1 MHTALLDRSLEGLKA
16 VRQHISFSANLRTQV
31 GQPSFGCKSEGE
43 KCFDIAAVLGEAPDA
58 TSWRVIDHCSAITRT
73 YALFEAFVAQ
83 LLREYLAF
91 LAGAYKLSE
100 LGDEF
105 VTKYTRGIGQ
115 MLVDQDKPRYGNIA
129 VATVIADAMAALSNR
144 TPYQIQPEAMLRSE
158 QNLRMAELQRL
169 FGHCG
174 LSGIENWVSKH
185 RAIEAFFAA
194 QSRLSETAASELKQ
208 IVDYRNEAAHSDV
221 DQVLGTEV
229 LVEVTEF
236 FEALLQS
243 ITDFVQYDTLRRAKE
258 LGKAQVLGVIT
269 ERFHDDI
276 VVAKIANSTLRVGET
291 IYIHGKG
298 LTMIGVIKSIQLDDV
313 NHDIAQMADER
324 EVGLRLGVRA
334 KEGCELIRF
343 T

>member
-16 VRQHISFSANLRTQV
+16 VRQHVSFSARLRTQV
-31 GQPSFGCKSEGE
+31 GQPSFGCKSEAE
-43 KCFDIAAVLGEAPDA
+43 KCFDITALFGDAPDA
-58 TSWRVIDHCSAITRT
+58 TSWRVIDHCTAITRT

-91 LAGAYKLSE
+91 LAGSYKLSE

-105 VTKYTRGIGQ
+105 MTKYTRGIGQ
-115 MLVDQDKPRYGNIA
+115 ILIDQDKARYENID
-129 VATVIADAMAALSNR
+129 VVTLIADARDALSNKR
-144 TPYQIQPEAMLRSE
+144 PYQIQPEAMLRAE

-169 FGHCG
+169 FGRCG
-174 LSGIENWVSKH
+174 LTGIGSWVTKH
-185 RAIEAFFAA
+185 SALEAFVAA
-194 QSRLSETAASELKQ
+194 QSRLSDTAESELKQ
-208 IVDYRNEAAHSDV
+208 IVDYRNEAAHGDV

-236 FEALLQS
+236 FEALLRS

-258 LGKAQVLGVIT
+258 LGKAKVLGVIS

-276 VVAKIANSTLRVGET
+276 VVAKITNSSLKIGDTV
-291 IYIHGKG
+291 YINGKG
-298 LTMIGVIKSIQLDDV
+298 LTMIGEIKSIQLDDV
-313 NHDIAQMADER
+313 NHDSADITDER

-334 KEGCELIRF
+334 KEGCELVRF
-343 T
+343 S